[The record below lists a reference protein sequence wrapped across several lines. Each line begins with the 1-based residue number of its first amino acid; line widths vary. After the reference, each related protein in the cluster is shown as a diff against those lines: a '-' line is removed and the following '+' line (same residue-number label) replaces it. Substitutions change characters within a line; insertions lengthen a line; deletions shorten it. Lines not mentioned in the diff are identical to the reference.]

1 MAWREGLEARGNPN
15 SCEYVEEV
23 SMYQILFSRAGN
35 KWPRSF
41 VSMAMLASVLIVAD
55 AVPSWAAP
63 PARIQGRLESGGRTF
78 VLANNTHPMIAG
90 AADNGEAVASKQ
102 MPRITILFKMTE
114 TQQADLTKLLAA
126 QQQRS
131 SSQYHKWLTPEE
143 FGDKFG
149 VSQGDVD
156 KMSAWLTAQGFSDIE
171 APKSRTSISA
181 SGSVAQVSGAFQTS
195 IHRYQVN
202 GVEHIANAGDPTLPM
217 ALQGLVGHIRGLND
231 IHPKPHA
238 VRSRSTAGLTPKF
251 TSSISGSHFIAPGD
265 FATIYDVQP
274 LYGSGIDGTGQTIAI
289 AGQTDIQLSDIEAF
303 QTASGLP
310 VKDPQIQLFG
320 TDPGTSTDDEQ
331 EADLDI
337 EWAGAVARGATIVY
351 VNSQDA
357 FTSALDA
364 IQNNVANVLS
374 ITYGSCEASI
384 STTEISS
391 FNAALQQANAQ
402 GMTVL
407 AASGDYGA
415 ADCEEPQD
423 PKAPPVTAAKQGLAV
438 DFPGSSPYVTAAG
451 GTEFNEGAGSYWN
464 TTNSSTSG
472 SAISYIPEMAW
483 NDGVDGANN
492 ESDISATGGG
502 KSNIFAKPS
511 WQAGTG
517 VPNDLFRDVPDISV
531 ASSPDHDGYLICSAG
546 SCVSGY
552 RQANQNLNVVGG
564 TSVAAPTLAGVV
576 ALIDQKEQA
585 SQGNINPTLYALAS
599 FSTDAFHDITVGNN
613 EVPCTVGTPNCPAAT
628 AGLTTGTLGYVAG
641 TGYDQVTGLGSIDAN
656 NLANEWNSN
665 FNITVNPTALTVPV
679 GGSGTA
685 TVTVASFGTFAGTVS
700 FSCTV
705 PGSLTST
712 TCSIPGTV
720 SKSGT
725 ATLTITDTSTTS
737 RISPFGMSSFFSGN
751 GRLGGGFGLL
761 AALTAFFYWR
771 EQRRFRFG
779 FGALALS
786 SLLLLS
792 GCGGGSSSS
801 SSTTTTQV
809 VTPSVTGTVTV
820 TATSGTLV
828 RTATISVT
836 D

>member
-1 MAWREGLEARGNPN
+1 
-15 SCEYVEEV
+15 
-23 SMYQILFSRAGN
+23 MYRSLFSRAGHKRPN
-35 KWPRSF
+35 KF
-41 VSMAMLASVLIVAD
+41 MSMVILACVFLVAE
-55 AVPSWAAP
+55 AVPLLAAP

-78 VLANNTHPMIAG
+78 VLANNTHPLIAG
-90 AADNGEAVASKQ
+90 AGDNGEAAASRP

-114 TQQADLTKLLAA
+114 TQQAELTKLLAA

-149 VSQGDVD
+149 LDQADLD
-156 KMSAWLTAQGFSDIE
+156 KVSAWLTAQGFSDVE

-195 IHRYQVN
+195 IHRYQIN
-202 GVEHIANAGDPTLPM
+202 GVEHIANASDPTLPM
-217 ALQGLVGHIRGLND
+217 GLEGLVGHIQGLND
-231 IHPKPHA
+231 IHPKPHG
-238 VRSRSTAGLTPKF
+238 VRSRATAGLTPKF

-274 LYGSGIDGTGQTIAI
+274 LYGNGIDGTGQTIAI

-310 VKDPQIQLFG
+310 IKDPQIQLFG

-337 EWAGAVARGATIVY
+337 EWAGAVARGATILY

-357 FTSALDA
+357 FTSAIDA

-374 ITYGSCEASI
+374 ITYGACEASI
-384 STTEISS
+384 STTEITS

-423 PKAPPVTAAKQGLAV
+423 PRAPPVTAAKQGLAV
-438 DFPGSSPYVTAAG
+438 DFPGSSPYVTSAG

-472 SAISYIPEMAW
+472 SAVSYIPEMGW

-502 KSNIFAKPS
+502 KSNIFTKPS

-517 VPNDLFRDVPDISV
+517 VPNDSFRDVPDISV
-531 ASSPDHDGYLICSAG
+531 ASSPDHDGYLVCSAG

-576 ALIDQKEQA
+576 ALINQKAQG

-599 FSTDAFHDITVGNN
+599 FSTDAFHDVTVGIMK
-613 EVPCTVGTPNCPAAT
+613 CP
-628 AGLTTGTLGYVAG
+628 
-641 TGYDQVTGLGSIDAN
+641 
-656 NLANEWNSN
+656 
-665 FNITVNPTALTVPV
+665 
-679 GGSGTA
+679 
-685 TVTVASFGTFAGTVS
+685 
-700 FSCTV
+700 
-705 PGSLTST
+705 
-712 TCSIPGTV
+712 
-720 SKSGT
+720 
-725 ATLTITDTSTTS
+725 
-737 RISPFGMSSFFSGN
+737 
-751 GRLGGGFGLL
+751 
-761 AALTAFFYWR
+761 
-771 EQRRFRFG
+771 
-779 FGALALS
+779 
-786 SLLLLS
+786 
-792 GCGGGSSSS
+792 
-801 SSTTTTQV
+801 
-809 VTPSVTGTVTV
+809 
-820 TATSGTLV
+820 V
-828 RTATISVT
+828 R
-836 D
+836 